1 MRTQMRERNVISNI
15 SPKGKQ
21 KDDHFLR
28 LKYLWSEETM
38 REILLQ
44 LRSQQNAIS
53 VLLTAIQTYGSH
65 PLANYRATTNTQ
77 DSERISD
84 IH

>member
-1 MRTQMRERNVISNI
+1 
-15 SPKGKQ
+15 
-21 KDDHFLR
+21 
-28 LKYLWSEETM
+28 M

-77 DSERISD
+77 DSECISD